1 VTLGEARERIA
12 KAQRARDLPHKE
24 DGATRLARALLTA
37 DKIHFLVGLAVNPAQ
52 AADKAGIVPMR
63 RAVVE
68 DLMRDLK
75 VRGKIVSVEYF

>member
-37 DKIHFLVGLAVNPAQ
+37 DKIHFLVAWRSTRPRLPIKPAFSHCAVP
-52 AADKAGIVPMR
+52 
-63 RAVVE
+63 
-68 DLMRDLK
+68 LLK
-75 VRGKIVSVEYF
+75 I